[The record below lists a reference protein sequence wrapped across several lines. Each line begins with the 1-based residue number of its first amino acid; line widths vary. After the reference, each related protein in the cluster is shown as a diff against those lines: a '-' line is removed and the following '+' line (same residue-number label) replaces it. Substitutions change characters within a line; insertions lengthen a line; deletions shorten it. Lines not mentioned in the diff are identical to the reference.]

1 MDKLQAEVEQLMA
14 RLEQVAQQYE
24 SESAGKEQTMGDL
37 ASQRKLLAE
46 EREAAHKVQLQL
58 QLRTELKTA
67 RRNQGETAA
76 ELATVGARLEQRQVR
91 PASQHLESSAVGDE
105 LWAALAEKDKVIELD
120 AAGLPR
126 HGKESTR
133 SRWCSCGASTPRR

>member
-1 MDKLQAEVEQLMA
+1 MA

-58 QLRTELKTA
+58 RTEPKTA
-67 RRNQGETAA
+67 CRNQGETAA

-126 HGKESTR
+126 HGRESTR

>member
-37 ASQRKLLAE
+37 AAQRKLLAE

-58 QLRTELKTA
+58 RTELKTA
-67 RRNQGETAA
+67 RRNQEETAA
-76 ELATVGARLEQRQVR
+76 ELATVGAKLEQRED
-91 PASQHLESSAVGDE
+91 S
-105 LWAALAEKDKVIELD
+105 LAEL
-120 AAGLPR
+120 
-126 HGKESTR
+126 TR
-133 SRWCSCGASTPRR
+133 SMEGGCGRAAQSL